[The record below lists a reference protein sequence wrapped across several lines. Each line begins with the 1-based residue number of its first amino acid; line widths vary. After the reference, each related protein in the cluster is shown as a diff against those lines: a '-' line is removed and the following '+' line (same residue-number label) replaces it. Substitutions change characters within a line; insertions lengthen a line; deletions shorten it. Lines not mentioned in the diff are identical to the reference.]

1 MDGLQS
7 GVFIFFPVGGDL
19 CVVSPPPA
27 PYPHSVVLLR
37 SGCMYGMYMN
47 ATAWYGVVI
56 TYTFRAVGEIE
67 EVCDGDGDVLLC
79 IALPL
84 PL

>member
-1 MDGLQS
+1 M
-7 GVFIFFPVGGDL
+7 
-19 CVVSPPPA
+19 
-27 PYPHSVVLLR
+27 VLLR

-47 ATAWYGVVI
+47 VTAWYGTDI
-56 TYTFRAVGEIE
+56 CITFRAVGEIE